1 VAVRTDD
8 LIDRLATDP
17 RPIPGGAV
25 QRRFAGVAVAGA
37 LAALVG
43 VLAWLG
49 TRHDLADAMT
59 GRMFWMKALYTAL
72 LAIAG
77 FWALERLARPEGIP
91 RKALLFGGVV
101 LAVFV
106 GLGLGQGMM
115 ADPHERMLMMRGHS
129 WSVCARNILMLAL
142 PGLAATLLV
151 LRGMAPTRPGLA
163 GFAAGAFAGG
173 VAATVYGLHC
183 GESTMVFVG
192 TWYTLGVL
200 GTGALGAVLGRRVL
214 RW

>member
-1 VAVRTDD
+1 MRTDD
-8 LIDRLATDP
+8 LIDQLATAP
-17 RPIPGGAV
+17 RAIPKGAV
-25 QRRFAGVAVAGA
+25 QRRFVGVAAAAA
-37 LAALVG
+37 LAALVLCLG
-43 VLAWLG
+43 WLG
-49 TRHDLADAMT
+49 AREDLALAMT
-59 GRMFWMKALYTAL
+59 GRMFWMKATYTAL

-77 FWALERLARPEGIP
+77 FWALERLARPDGAP
-91 RKALLFGGVV
+91 KKALLFGAIV
-101 LAVFV
+101 LALFV
-106 GLGLGQGMM
+106 GLGVGQGLAVGHEQRM
-115 ADPHERMLMMRGHS
+115 AMMRGGS
-129 WSVCARNILMLAL
+129 WTVCARNILMLAL

-151 LRGMAPTRPGLA
+151 LRGMAPTRLALA

-200 GTGALGAVLGRRVL
+200 GTGALGAVIGRWAL